1 MLAHKN
7 YVSAPNLTVK
17 RELHPHEQDVH
28 LKAVGFANAAWKV
41 MNDTIKDG
49 IIMFHVKH
57 LAVLMTH
64 FISPFIFLLCRFFKV
79 CNLL

>member
-17 RELHPHEQDVH
+17 RELHPHELDFH

-41 MNDTIKDG
+41 MNGTIKEWNYYVSRETFSCVNDTFYKP
-49 IIMFHVKH
+49 IH
-57 LAVLMTH
+57 LFVVRL
-64 FISPFIFLLCRFFKV
+64 FQSV
-79 CNLL
+79 